1 MRVVAIVVA
10 AGRGERL
17 GGAVPKQ
24 LLELNGRS
32 VLDRSV
38 AAFAESGLVEETVV
52 VLPADLA
59 GQAARIV
66 DVRAG
71 RVRAVL
77 GGARR
82 QDSVAAGFD
91 AVDDGVDVVLV
102 HDAARP
108 FVSRDVIARTVEA
121 ASAHGAAIAAVRA
134 RDTVKHGEAAGD
146 HAVVRSTLP
155 REEIYLAQTPQ
166 GFRRAVLAEAVA
178 LGRSGV
184 EATDEA
190 ALAELAG
197 HPVCLVDGDV
207 RNMKI
212 TTPGDLEIA
221 RALAGAEA
229 AGQGGGSARAVRV
242 GAGYDLHRFAEG
254 RPLVLGGVRVPHD
267 RGLAGHSDGDAI
279 CHAVTDA
286 ILGAAGLGDIGGLFP
301 DTDPRWQGA
310 DSLGLLADAVARV
323 RAAGYAVSNVDVVVI
338 AERPKIGPHRDA
350 IRARLAGVLGIGPG
364 EVSVKGKTN
373 EGVDALGRG
382 DALAVHAVALVA
394 AR

>member
-17 GGAVPKQ
+17 GGTVPKQ
-24 LLELNGRS
+24 LLELGGRS

-38 AAFAESGLVEETVV
+38 AAFAGSGLVEETVV

-66 DVRAG
+66 DARAG
-71 RVRAVL
+71 RVRAVQ

-121 ASAHGAAIAAVRA
+121 AAVHGAAIAAVRA
-134 RDTVKHGEAAGD
+134 RDTVKRSETAGD
-146 HAVVRSTLP
+146 YAVVRSTLP
-155 REEIYLAQTPQ
+155 REEIYLAQTPL

-178 LGRSGV
+178 LGRGGI

-197 HPVCLVDGDV
+197 HRVCLVDGDV

-221 RALAGAEA
+221 RALAGAETT
-229 AGQGGGSARAVRV
+229 GQGGGAGRTVRV

-301 DTDPRWQGA
+301 DTDPRWQDA

-382 DALAVHAVALVA
+382 DALAVHAVALLA